1 MKIGRC
7 SNGSFRWSCSLIRVL
22 FLLVTFALTSPALA
36 QGSVSALRPLK
47 QTGLVLGGL
56 AAGGIALHC
65 AGRPE
70 CMPGFKALV
79 RKGREKLLRSEDDTF
94 EYIPPPRNL
103 PGFPGAEETRGKTKA
118 GGGRR
123 FRWRLPNGDL
133 AEWDSQHDEVE
144 LYDKHGKH
152 KGVADPQ
159 TGKRIKPAVPGR
171 RIET

>member
-1 MKIGRC
+1 M
-7 SNGSFRWSCSLIRVL
+7 IRVL

-94 EYIPPPRNL
+94 EYIPLPETYPVSLAPRK
-103 PGFPGAEETRGKTKA
+103 PEERPK
-118 GGGRR
+118 
-123 FRWRLPNGDL
+123 L
-133 AEWDSQHDEVE
+133 AEGDGSGGDCRM
-144 LYDKHGKH
+144 G
-152 KGVADPQ
+152 
-159 TGKRIKPAVPGR
+159 I
-171 RIET
+171 